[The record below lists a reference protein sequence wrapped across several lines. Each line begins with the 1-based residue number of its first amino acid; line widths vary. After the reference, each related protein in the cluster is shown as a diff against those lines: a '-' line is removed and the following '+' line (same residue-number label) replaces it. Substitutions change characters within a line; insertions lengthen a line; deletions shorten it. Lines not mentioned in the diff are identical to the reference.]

1 MFQECNHPIYVSP
14 RVYNVDHSVL
24 DAFSGSV
31 LYLVVGLPHDLVKQ
45 LGANVDHTTLQ
56 LSVNET
62 KKTLSSDVAFPFW
75 IMCFNTTPPH
85 LSHYFTQKLDV
96 GKFLF
101 FVTQR

>member
-31 LYLVVGLPHDLVKQ
+31 LYLVVGLPNDFVKQ

-56 LSVNET
+56 LSVNEMT
-62 KKTLSSDVAFPFW
+62 KTLSSDVGFPFLDYG
-75 IMCFNTTPPH
+75 FQHNTTTS
-85 LSHYFTQKLDV
+85 LSFFHTQIRC
-96 GKFLF
+96 GKICVFL
-101 FVTQR
+101 